1 MTLMFSQ
8 AEGPLPV
15 SIPRAARL
23 PSDLAALEAA
33 QPTVQSLL
41 ALGRLEHQAQAER
54 TAFIG
59 QLIASSLREAA
70 SR

>member
-1 MTLMFSQ
+1 MTLMFSSS
-8 AEGPLPV
+8 AGALPV

-23 PSDLAALEAA
+23 PSDLAALEAV
-33 QPTVQSLL
+33 QPTVHSMLTF
-41 ALGRLEHQAQAER
+41 GWIERQAQAER
-54 TAFIG
+54 SAYIG